1 MATLK
6 DVAKRAG
13 VSPAAASRVLNQ
25 DRHFSV
31 SDDTRMKI
39 QEAAKALD
47 TKDGWNI
54 IKIPLYVFL
63 KPK

>member
-39 QEAAKALD
+39 QRQQKALD
-47 TKDGWNI
+47 TKDG
-54 IKIPLYVFL
+54 
-63 KPK
+63 

>member
-39 QEAAKALD
+39 PAAEKALGS
-47 TKDGWNI
+47 KGRVEN
-54 IKIPLYVFL
+54 
-63 KPK
+63 